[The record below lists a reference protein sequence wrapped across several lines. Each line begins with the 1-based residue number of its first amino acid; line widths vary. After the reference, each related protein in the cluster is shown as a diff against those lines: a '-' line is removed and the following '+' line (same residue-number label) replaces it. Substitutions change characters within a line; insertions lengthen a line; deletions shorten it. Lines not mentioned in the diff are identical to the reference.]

1 MFLQIHTFFF
11 SVAVLVYAY
20 FVLGLSYKNREL
32 NKLLKSSK
40 SLAWFAVFIP
50 LMFLSILASF

>member
-20 FVLGLSYKNREL
+20 FGLGLIYKNREL

-40 SLAWFAVFIP
+40 RLAWFAVFLP
-50 LMFLSILASF
+50 LVFLSILASF